1 MREAG
6 WKAHGKPQRG
16 ILPAMPAAIARRNS
30 GNKRGI
36 LAACMKHF
44 YENVPRLGNVAV
56 SRHAQSQ
63 MLDAGISQEA
73 FDRVLLDPIQPDAP
87 DGQDI
92 LWRERD
98 GLRLVILMNPTPNR
112 GAKLVKTVYRV
123 QAQAKSIAGRH
134 R

>member
-1 MREAG
+1 
-6 WKAHGKPQRG
+6 
-16 ILPAMPAAIARRNS
+16 
-30 GNKRGI
+30 
-36 LAACMKHF
+36 MKHY

-63 MLDAGISQEA
+63 IAEAGISQEA
-73 FDRVLLDPIQPDAP
+73 FYRALFAPTQPDAS

-92 LWRERD
+92 LWRERH
-98 GLRLVILMNPTPNR
+98 GLRLVILTNPTPNR

-123 QAQAKSIAGRH
+123 EAQAKAIAGKH

>member
-1 MREAG
+1 
-6 WKAHGKPQRG
+6 
-16 ILPAMPAAIARRNS
+16 
-30 GNKRGI
+30 
-36 LAACMKHF
+36 MKHF

-63 MLDAGISQEA
+63 MLEAGISQEA
-73 FDRVLLDPIQPDAP
+73 FDRALLDPIQPDAP

-98 GLRLVILMNPTPNR
+98 GLRLVILTNPTPNR
-112 GAKLVKTVYRV
+112 GTKLVKTVYRV
-123 QAQAKSIAGRH
+123 QAQAKAIAGRH